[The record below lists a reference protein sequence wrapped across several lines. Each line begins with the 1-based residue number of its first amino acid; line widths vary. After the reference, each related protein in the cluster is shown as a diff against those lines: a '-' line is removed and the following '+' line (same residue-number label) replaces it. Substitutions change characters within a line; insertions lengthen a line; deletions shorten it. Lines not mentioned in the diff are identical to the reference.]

1 MIATTR
7 RGNDARMC
15 SPPCRSPGPE
25 TMPIRRLIILC
36 TAVLA
41 SAAAAAGSKDPE
53 AELKQVQGRIEELQ
67 QGRRQD
73 LEKRDK
79 LAVELRNAEVA
90 VADSR
95 KRLADVR
102 RRLTDSRKRLDALAA
117 EREHNEQVLENE
129 RDALAAQLKA
139 AYVNGREE
147 QLKLLLS
154 QKDPAALGRM
164 LVYYSYLGK
173 ARASKIGEIEAAV
186 RRLEEL
192 AKEEAA
198 EGERLA
204 ALEAESTH
212 ELKTLDGA
220 REGRQRAITS
230 VNAKIRTRTDT
241 IAQLKKQEAGLQKLI
256 EDLRRALRDTAPLE
270 GGQPFERVRG
280 RLPWPVPGR
289 VVAEFGQPR
298 GGGLKWSGVMI
309 ATARGTEVRAP
320 YNGRI
325 VYADWLPG
333 LGLLLI
339 LDHGGGYMSLY
350 GHNEQLF
357 KGVGQVVAPGEVVA
371 TVGDTGGQEQPQL
384 YVEIRQGTRVLNPR
398 DWFRRGG
405 P

>member
-1 MIATTR
+1 
-7 RGNDARMC
+7 
-15 SPPCRSPGPE
+15 
-25 TMPIRRLIILC
+25 MPIRPLLILFSALLA
-36 TAVLA
+36 AVPA
-41 SAAAAAGSKDPE
+41 GAASKDPE
-53 AELKQVQGRIEELQ
+53 ADLKQVQGRIEELQ
-67 QGRRQD
+67 QGRRDD
-73 LEKRDK
+73 LARRDK
-79 LAVELRNAEVA
+79 LAVELRDAETA

-95 KRLADVR
+95 KRLSDVR
-102 RRLTDSRKRLDALAA
+102 RRLAESRRRLDDLAA
-117 EREHNEQVLENE
+117 ERRRNEQVLNDE

-139 AYVNGREE
+139 AYINGSEE

-186 RRLEEL
+186 QRLEAL
-192 AKEEAA
+192 TKEEAA
-198 EGERLA
+198 ENARLA
-204 ALEAESTH
+204 GLEGENTR
-212 ELKTLDGA
+212 ELRLLDDA
-220 REGRQRAITS
+220 RAGRKQAIAA
-230 VNAKIRTRTDT
+230 VNAQIRTRSDT
-241 IAQLKKQEAGLQKLI
+241 IARLKRQEAGLQKLI
-256 EDLRRALRDTAPLE
+256 EDLRRALQDSSPIE

-280 RLPWPVPGR
+280 RLPWPVSGR
-289 VVAEFGQPR
+289 VVAEFGQAR

-320 YNGRI
+320 YTGRI

-357 KGVGQVVAPGEVVA
+357 KGVGQAVAPGEVIA
-371 TVGDTGGQEQPQL
+371 TVGDTGGQDQPQL
-384 YVEIRQGTRVLNPR
+384 YVEVRRGSRVLDPR